1 MPRMSSAFEV
11 CKRAAAVHA
20 VDEIRPGMVV
30 GLGTGS
36 TAAHAVREL
45 AARLADGRLTGIIG
59 VPTSEG
65 TARIA
70 RECGV
75 PLSTLDEHPDVD
87 VTIDG
92 ADEVDPELDLI
103 KGLGGALLREKL
115 VAYASRRVII
125 AIDFG
130 KRVDRLGTNAPVPVE
145 VVRFGWTAT
154 KMRLEKLGARATLR
168 PSGSDEPFVTDE
180 GHYILDCRFGPIAD
194 KIRLAE
200 AIRAQ
205 PGVVEHGLFLG
216 IAARVIAASPDGIE
230 ELTR

>member
-1 MPRMSSAFEV
+1 MAADLDDL
-11 CKRAAAVHA
+11 KRQAAVHA
-20 VDEIRPGMVV
+20 VDAIRSGTAV

-36 TAAHAVREL
+36 TAAHAVREI
-45 AARLADGRLTGIIG
+45 AARLADGRLRDVVG
-59 VPTSEG
+59 VPTSEA

-75 PLSTLDEHPDVD
+75 PLTDLSRHPDLD
-87 VTIDG
+87 LTIDG

-115 VAYASRRVII
+115 VAYASRSLLI
-125 AIDFG
+125 AIDAG
-130 KRVDRLGTNAPVPVE
+130 KRVQQLGTSAPVPVE
-145 VVRFGWTAT
+145 VVRFGWTT
-154 KMRLEKLGARATLR
+154 TMSRLERLGARAALR
-168 PSGSDEPFVTDE
+168 AAADGEPFVTDE

-194 KIRLAE
+194 KPGIAR
-200 AIRAQ
+200 AIRGE

-216 IAARVIAASPDGIE
+216 IAARVILASPAGIE